1 MTLSGKII
9 SLLSHPSV
17 IKHIL
22 SGKSSDELRKY
33 VRNLEDISC
42 EKNNYKQTKKFIR
55 DSKMNWRAKYGS
67 RDTVK
72 RNGLCSICN
81 IDDWER
87 PEIKEILYDSGLAKR
102 RLSLI

>member
-87 PEIKEILYDSGLAKR
+87 PEIKEILY
-102 RLSLI
+102 RLPVSQSEG